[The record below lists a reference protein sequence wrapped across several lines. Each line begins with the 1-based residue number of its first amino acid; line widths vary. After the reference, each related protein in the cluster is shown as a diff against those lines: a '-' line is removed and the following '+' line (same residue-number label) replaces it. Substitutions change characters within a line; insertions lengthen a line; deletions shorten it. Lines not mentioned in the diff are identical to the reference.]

1 MRADKRRV
9 RRLGRPAAGPAPLW
23 GWTAWKASGAAGDI
37 PADFPKDLLAG
48 YHLTFF
54 PDWLD
59 FYREDRKRLLYKF
72 GSMDAVAWYYGGGRR
87 KRLWTCTGRTS
98 GGRRTGR
105 RLCGVPC
112 HRCIRGGELHLPLL
126 HTNEEIIDA
135 AAELINLLLGDAEW
149 PFAFLVENQWWPG
162 FTLTEPENTSCL
174 LEGIRY
180 PRKGILLD
188 TGHLM
193 NAERSIATQRDGVR
207 FILEMLDRHGPLC
220 RYIQGMHLHQSISG
234 AYVRRTAARCR

>member
-1 MRADKRRV
+1 
-9 RRLGRPAAGPAPLW
+9 
-23 GWTAWKASGAAGDI
+23 
-37 PADFPKDLLAG
+37 
-48 YHLTFF
+48 
-54 PDWLD
+54 
-59 FYREDRKRLLYKF
+59 
-72 GSMDAVAWYYGGGRR
+72 MDAVAWYYGGGRR

-207 FILEMLDRHGPLC
+207 FILEMLDRHGRC
-220 RYIQGMHLHQSISG
+220 AGIFRGCTSTRASAAHMSAG
-234 AYVRRTAARCR
+234 TAARCR

>member
-1 MRADKRRV
+1 MVLRRAD
-9 RRLGRPAAGPAPLW
+9 A
-23 GWTAWKASGAAGDI
+23 
-37 PADFPKDLLAG
+37 
-48 YHLTFF
+48 
-54 PDWLD
+54 
-59 FYREDRKRLLYKF
+59 
-72 GSMDAVAWYYGGGRR
+72 R

-98 GGRRTGR
+98 GGPPALDAAYVVFHVTDVSVEENYTYRW
-105 RLCGVPC
+105 
-112 HRCIRGGELHLPLL
+112 L

-188 TGHLM
+188 TG
-193 NAERSIATQRDGVR
+193 
-207 FILEMLDRHGPLC
+207 PP
-220 RYIQGMHLHQSISG
+220 
-234 AYVRRTAARCR
+234 